1 MALCSKL
8 RKWCVMSVKLHLR
21 DKRTNG
27 RTDKE
32 TNTHGNNVHHDR
44 RRHAV
49 STSLRLVDPL
59 QKTRLCPSV
68 RIVVVVVVVV
78 DLYSAS
84 RRASSAPPKWWVF
97 SADLKPS
104 VLRAGSR
111 SECGSEFHSIGPAME
126 KARRPHVLRRCRGI
140 INWWRLADLRR

>member
-1 MALCSKL
+1 
-8 RKWCVMSVKLHLR
+8 MSVKLHLR

-84 RRASSAPPKWWVF
+84 RRAFRLRNDLYCVERGVKLYSLTHAAPLVRRQNDEFSAP
-97 SADLKPS
+97 
-104 VLRAGSR
+104 
-111 SECGSEFHSIGPAME
+111 I
-126 KARRPHVLRRCRGI
+126 
-140 INWWRLADLRR
+140 